1 MNIISSI
8 KKISPKE
15 LLQIGKE
22 TACRFPLSC
31 ISAIILTIV
40 CLLLVHSII
49 PTIKDNYILLFFL
62 LFYPATTYFLNI
74 LTKLL
79 AEKYTNRKLLIIC
92 GINIFWFAFSII
104 ASLYWWTNWNVIGIV
119 AACLLMLVLLFCY
132 PTLIQKDNLTSWKF
146 ATQNIANLAVI
157 GFTLLI
163 FYGAL
168 CLLYVGTESLFNIK
182 INGNLFLDTLIV
194 CFCAIMPFLFLT
206 QISTKQE
213 DANNLIQVAQYV
225 SYLLI
230 PVQLLYV
237 IVLYVYAAKILF
249 TWTLPCGTVS
259 WMVTASMIGM
269 ILLQWILYPKMLDK
283 KKTVKQTI
291 LRYLPILMI
300 PLLILMSVGIG
311 RRISDYGITISRL
324 YVLIANIWFYG
335 ICIYLIIT
343 RSKDIIGI
351 PISFAIGFLLI
362 SFGPI
367 SVPNITLRILTNE
380 VKTLLA
386 DENISY
392 PITNEQAITITN
404 TKAID
409 KLQYIQHTYKN
420 EDYQDIIDEYIYFGI
435 VDTTYSA
442 DSPKTETIITNSSKK
457 LSDISYYFTKNNWE
471 SNLPLEQYNKL
482 QKITNNY
489 FTISDSQLKTD
500 SITFTVGKT
509 VVTFPIE
516 AIEKQ
521 NNNDIFTYKTDSV
534 FLILTSFS
542 LRIKGNDN
550 NEIRFN
556 GILLTK

>member
-1 MNIISSI
+1 MNLISSI

-15 LLQIGKE
+15 LLQIGKK
-22 TACRFPLSC
+22 TASRFPLSC

-74 LTKLL
+74 LTNLL
-79 AEKYTNRKLLIIC
+79 AENYANRKLLII
-92 GINIFWFAFSII
+92 GGLNIFWLVFSII
-104 ASLYWWTNWNVIGIV
+104 ASIYWWTNWNALGLI
-119 AACLLMLVLLFCY
+119 AACFLMLVLLFCY
-132 PTLIQKDNLTSWKF
+132 PTLIQKDNLASWKF
-146 ATQNIANLAVI
+146 ATQNIANLTVS
-157 GFTLLI
+157 GFMLLI

-168 CLLYVGTESLFNIK
+168 AILYLGTGELFSIK
-182 INGNLFLDTLIV
+182 INGQLYLDTLII

-206 QISTKQE
+206 QISKQE
-213 DANNLIQVAQYV
+213 KATNLLEITQYV

-237 IVLYVYAAKILF
+237 IILYIYAAAILF

-259 WMVTASMIGM
+259 WMVIISMIGM
-269 ILLQWILYPKMLDK
+269 ILLQWILYPKMLDEN
-283 KKTVKQTI
+283 KTAEQTI

-300 PLLILMSVGIG
+300 PLLILMSVGIF

-324 YVLIANIWFYG
+324 YVLAANIWFYG
-335 ICIYLIIT
+335 ICIYLAIHK
-343 RSKDIIGI
+343 SKKIVGI
-351 PISFAIGFLLI
+351 SLSFAIVFLLI
-362 SFGPI
+362 SFGPQSI
-367 SVPNITLRILTNE
+367 PNVTLRILTNE
-380 VKTLLA
+380 IKTLLD

-404 TKAID
+404 TKIKD
-409 KLQYIQHTYKN
+409 KILYLQSKYKG

-457 LSDISYYFTKNNWE
+457 LSNINYYHTMYDWE
-471 SNLPLEQYNKL
+471 TDLPLEQYNKL
-482 QKITNNY
+482 LKITNKY
-489 FTISDSQLKTD
+489 FTISDNLLKTD
-500 SITFTVGKT
+500 SIRFTVGNT
-509 VVTFPIE
+509 PVTFPIE

-521 NNNDIFTYKTDSV
+521 KDSDIFTYKTDSV
-534 FLILTSFS
+534 FLILTTFY
-542 LRIKGNDN
+542 LTIRENDN